1 MPLKKGSGKDT
12 VSSNIKTLVH
22 DYERKGS
29 IGNSKPASKKK
40 AVKQAVAIALDKA
53 RESGKDP
60 APRRSKKSA
69 TAKTSAKRGAGR
81 KSTAR
86 KSSTTTRK
94 STAKRGTTS
103 RSTAAKSTRSSSSL
117 SSSSE

>member
-1 MPLKKGSGKDT
+1 MPLKKGSSQGT

-60 APRRSKKSA
+60 APRRTKKSA
-69 TAKTSAKRGAGR
+69 TAKTSAKRGTGGKST
-81 KSTAR
+81 KSTA
-86 KSSTTTRK
+86 RK
-94 STAKRGTTS
+94 STAKRGATT
-103 RSTAAKSTRSSSSL
+103 RRAAKGSRSSSSK
-117 SSSSE
+117 